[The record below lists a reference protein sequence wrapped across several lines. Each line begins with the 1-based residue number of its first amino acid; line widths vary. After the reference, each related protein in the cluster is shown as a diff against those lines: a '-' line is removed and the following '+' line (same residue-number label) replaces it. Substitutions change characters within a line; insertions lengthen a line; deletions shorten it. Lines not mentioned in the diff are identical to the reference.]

1 MRNRGTLSE
10 GKSKRRR
17 MTNNSA
23 AAEMEEAQLRAAM
36 AASLAEVSSSATSEL
51 PELPP
56 VESTVAGI
64 EQTAVQ
70 AKSDQKASIE
80 SSDSSAPPL
89 RSNVFHFEAE
99 ALSASSISPAPI
111 PQHNANSWH
120 PFHVQVFDGIAP
132 SELVKQMNLHSH
144 TVTNTSTSTPSLSLS
159 LPSSVAV
166 SPSGSPPSDACSP
179 SAAFSH
185 KTTTLRHPQSA
196 DSEHSSVIDSVI
208 KQQSSPLKTP
218 LQSKETGFANIPTPE
233 NSKITTPSNHLS
245 TRLLPSPS
253 NRDATEPISDVPS
266 DAIKSVKVSQPVV
279 SQSADH
285 QLHFNTSILF
295 RENADSRQSK
305 LSMHSSLQSRDHLA
319 DRSVIMDLDDELDHE
334 EYEELEEADEGTS
347 SEDEAESLHGDATY
361 TAPRT
366 NVLLPSTKS
375 AQKLGSS
382 NQQSQA
388 MPRSLVESAPE
399 SRYGKMPAHLQK
411 ALLKKRHHLSKKL
424 SPSMSQ
430 ASQQLDTSNPVR
442 IGFTSVLESLVSNQ
456 AAVRKTEQDK
466 GIVNSLKEAID
477 ELGEL
482 KDALEGT
489 SKQYFDLKEMEADAE
504 ESLIESLLV
513 DDGIVDSE
521 MASIIA
527 SHRANLLASKRLHES
542 NVAYIDAV
550 YEGAVKCANDT
561 YVKTRRDLRDEMK
574 AEIYSNLSSLE
585 AERIRSERL
594 EVNAAFLIGSGRVA
608 PNFRKHRDKMSIT
621 ALCDVLPTEVADS
634 DIAFL
639 RMMT

>member
-1 MRNRGTLSE
+1 MAQDLSKAHRKKLQNNDPRSNMRNRGTLSE

-51 PELPP
+51 PELLPA
-56 VESTVAGI
+56 ESTVAGI
-64 EQTAVQ
+64 AQTAVQ
-70 AKSDQKASIE
+70 AASDQKASIE
-80 SSDSSAPPL
+80 SSDSSGPPIH
-89 RSNVFHFEAE
+89 SNVFHFEA
-99 ALSASSISPAPI
+99 LSASSIDPAPI
-111 PQHNANSWH
+111 PQHSADSWH

-144 TVTNTSTSTPSLSLS
+144 AVANTSTNTPSLSLS

-166 SPSGSPPSDACSP
+166 SPLGSPPSDACSP
-179 SAAFSH
+179 SAAAISH
-185 KTTTLRHPQSA
+185 KTTSLRHPQSA
-196 DSEHSSVIDSVI
+196 DSDHSSVIDSVI
-208 KQQSSPLKTP
+208 KQQSNALKTP
-218 LQSKETGFANIPTPE
+218 LLSKSTGFANIPTPE
-233 NSKITTPSNHLS
+233 NSKFTTPSNHNPS
-245 TRLLPSPS
+245 IRLLPSPS
-253 NRDATEPISDVPS
+253 NRDQSEPVSDVPS
-266 DAIKSVKVSQPVV
+266 DAIESDKVSQTPV
-279 SQSADH
+279 SQSANH
-285 QLHFNTSILF
+285 QLHFNKSIHF
-295 RENADSRQSK
+295 RENADSH
-305 LSMHSSLQSRDHLA
+305 LSNLSTHSPLHSLDHLA
-319 DRSVIMDLDDELDHE
+319 DRSVIMDLEDEIDHE
-334 EYEELEEADEGTS
+334 EYEEIEEVDEGAS

-361 TAPRT
+361 TATRT

-375 AQKLGSS
+375 AQKLASS
-382 NQQSQA
+382 NQQPQA
-388 MPRSLVESAPE
+388 MPSSLVESAPE

-430 ASQQLDTSNPVR
+430 ASQQLDASNPVR
-442 IGFTSVLESLVSNQ
+442 IGFSSVLESLVSSQ
-456 AAVRKTEQDK
+456 AAVRKIEQDK

-482 KDALEGT
+482 KDVLEGT
-489 SKQYFDLKEMEADAE
+489 SKQYFDLKEMEADVE

-513 DDGIVDSE
+513 DDGAVDSE

-574 AEIYSNLSSLE
+574 AEIYSNWSNLE

-594 EVNAAFLIGSGRVA
+594 AGNAGSLT
-608 PNFRKHRDKMSIT
+608 KET
-621 ALCDVLPTEVADS
+621 
-634 DIAFL
+634 
-639 RMMT
+639 

>member
-51 PELPP
+51 PELLPA
-56 VESTVAGI
+56 ESTVA
-64 EQTAVQ
+64 AVQ
-70 AKSDQKASIE
+70 AASDQKASIE
-80 SSDSSAPPL
+80 SSDSSGPPIH
-89 RSNVFHFEAE
+89 SNVFHFE

-111 PQHNANSWH
+111 PQHNADSWH

-144 TVTNTSTSTPSLSLS
+144 AVANTSTSTPSLSLS

-166 SPSGSPPSDACSP
+166 SPLGSPPSDACSP
-179 SAAFSH
+179 SAAAISQ
-185 KTTTLRHPQSA
+185 KTTSLRHPHSA
-196 DSEHSSVIDSVI
+196 DSDHSSVIDSAI
-208 KQQSSPLKTP
+208 KQQSNPLKTP
-218 LQSKETGFANIPTPE
+218 LLSKSTGFANIPTPE
-233 NSKITTPSNHLS
+233 NSKFTTPSNHNLS
-245 TRLLPSPS
+245 IRLLPSPS
-253 NRDATEPISDVPS
+253 NREQSEPVSDVPS
-266 DAIKSVKVSQPVV
+266 DAIESDKVSKTPV
-279 SQSADH
+279 SQSANH
-285 QLHFNTSILF
+285 QLHFDTSIHF
-295 RENADSRQSK
+295 RENADSHLSN
-305 LSMHSSLQSRDHLA
+305 LSMHSTLHSRDHLA
-319 DRSVIMDLDDELDHE
+319 DRSVIMDLEDELDHE
-334 EYEELEEADEGTS
+334 EYEEIEEVDEGAS
-347 SEDEAESLHGDATY
+347 SEDEADSLHGDATY

-375 AQKLGSS
+375 AQKLASS
-382 NQQSQA
+382 NQQPQA
-388 MPRSLVESAPE
+388 MPSSLAESAPE

-424 SPSMSQ
+424 SPPMPQ
-430 ASQQLDTSNPVR
+430 ASQQLDASNPVR

-456 AAVRKTEQDK
+456 AAVRKIEQDK

-489 SKQYFDLKEMEADAE
+489 SKHYFDLKEMEADVE

-513 DDGIVDSE
+513 DDGAVDSE

-561 YVKTRRDLRDEMK
+561 YVV
-574 AEIYSNLSSLE
+574 SL
-585 AERIRSERL
+585 L
-594 EVNAAFLIGSGRVA
+594 
-608 PNFRKHRDKMSIT
+608 
-621 ALCDVLPTEVADS
+621 
-634 DIAFL
+634 
-639 RMMT
+639 